1 MFGVGNSCLHADVQ
15 NNNIKSLLRNLA
27 AGADVDC
34 QNHQGDTPLMLAC
47 NSADTKCAKILISFG
62 ANTEKTN
69 KFGRSALHIA
79 ASNGNLDMF
88 TLLLTNGAKY
98 DKHDCAGKTPFEV
111 LLEKLSKSLIKAH
124 FKKAR
129 HSQLGT
135 LDRLTVLRQI
145 IEALIYLKNLGIV
158 HTTVSSYSIYLADR
172 DHAKLANFEHA
183 LLWREW
189 CEESGRRTV
198 GPRLSEEEIVCLGAW
213 LAPEV
218 ALLNRSLGLE
228 VEIGTQMVPHRARS
242 GSGGDSAYR
251 SIFGSGGAGSDE
263 YCVPTPATDTFG
275 VARVMQ
281 ELFEPRC
288 AHRFYG
294 STLITSRG
302 KSIGMLVGAEEK
314 KLQFHLRPAIKKALR
329 RESAERGEV
338 EDLHIAIERAFWDLH
353 DRQEPLQFRGQIG
366 ARSWCEGN
374 VIHTDTTTISSLSE
388 EALLYPGDRLSES
401 EKENQSGVL
410 HEEGRSITTY
420 ESAGPNYLKAFKHTM
435 KSGGDSTN
443 KAVLKKAQF
452 SIMPGSSVGGDE
464 VKSGEQRQLN
474 FSSPILMRQLTNFE
488 EKRVPKGQSTSLTKE
503 QYIEMV
509 AIPCSPLGPGRS
521 RPLVPWRSPSAPVYL
536 PHSPKTATSSMS
548 SSSSPLMSNSE
559 LVSGRNSVVNGAG
572 KWVKIVGGSH
582 DRSSQHDNPRSNSR
596 HFWSILSRRFQREY
610 TSMKS
615 KKAPIKPASHL
626 TTPPMVPDCAVKKQR
641 ISDKTTSTSHTR
653 ALLSSSPFLKSDPE
667 MPLREQHLSDVDTKY
682 VKICQEAHNTTTS
695 NVMRRVR
702 GQIEGMCFQKTG
714 EAAKVT

>member
-1 MFGVGNSCLHADVQ
+1 MVWNQTPVSVRSVPKELSSQ
-15 NNNIKSLLRNLA
+15 ISRNLKLFECSLQYA
-27 AGADVDC
+27 YKE
-34 QNHQGDTPLMLAC
+34 MLWLSRLRHP
-47 NSADTKCAKILISFG
+47 NII
-62 ANTEKTN
+62 
-69 KFGRSALHIA
+69 
-79 ASNGNLDMF
+79 
-88 TLLLTNGAKY
+88 LLLGITRPLSHRLEAGIGAQ
-98 DKHDCAGKTPFEV
+98 V
-111 LLEKLSKSLIKAH
+111 
-124 FKKAR
+124 
-129 HSQLGT
+129 
-135 LDRLTVLRQI
+135 
-145 IEALIYLKNLGIV
+145 
-158 HTTVSSYSIYLADR
+158 
-172 DHAKLANFEHA
+172 
-183 LLWREW
+183 
-189 CEESGRRTV
+189 
-198 GPRLSEEEIVCLGAW
+198 
-213 LAPEV
+213 
-218 ALLNRSLGLE
+218 
-228 VEIGTQMVPHRARS
+228 VPHRARS
-242 GSGGDSAYR
+242 GSGGDSVYR
-251 SIFGSGGAGSDE
+251 SIFGSGSTDSDE

-302 KSIGMLVGAEEK
+302 KSIGMLVEAEEK
-314 KLQFHLRPAIKKALR
+314 KLQFYLRPAIKKALR

-338 EDLHIAIERAFWDLH
+338 EDLHIAIVRAFWDLH

-374 VIHTDTTTISSLSE
+374 AIHTDTTTISSLSE
-388 EALLYPGDRLSES
+388 YSNTEEALLYLGDRLSES

-464 VKSGEQRQLN
+464 VKSGEQRPLN

-536 PHSPKTATSSMS
+536 PHSPKTTTSSSTS

-559 LVSGRNSVVNGAG
+559 LVSGRNSAVNGAG

-582 DRSSQHDNPRSNSR
+582 DRSSQNDNSRSNSR

-610 TSMKS
+610 TLMKL

-641 ISDKTTSTSHTR
+641 VRLRGISLLGDSSFGPAVSSNKSSSTCSKFLPEESLPSPPRTQPSSPIRPHNEMSDKTTSTSHTR
-653 ALLSSSPFLKSDPE
+653 ALHSSSPFLKSGPE

-695 NVMRRVR
+695 NVIRRVR
-702 GQIEGMCFQKTG
+702 GQIEAMCFQKTG
-714 EAAKVT
+714 EAAKMT